1 MNFIDT
7 HAHIYDKKFVEDM
20 PQLLARMQAAQVSQV
35 VMPNIDSETIESML
49 FLEEKYPDICVAT
62 MGLHPCSVD
71 ENFQKELYII
81 ENWLSKRKFA
91 AIGEMG
97 TDLYWDKTF
106 FDEQKEAFKIQANW
120 AKKYQIPIIIH
131 CRESFLPTIEM
142 VEDLQSNPQDA
153 DNLLKGVFHCFT
165 GTQETAERVIKA
177 GFMLGIGGVLTYKNS
192 NLCDALKNI
201 DLKHIIFETD
211 SPYLPPVPHRGK
223 RNEPAFVPI
232 IAQKLAEIKNIS
244 LDEIAKITTENAKR
258 LFGI

>member
-1 MNFIDT
+1 
-7 HAHIYDKKFVEDM
+7 M
-20 PQLLARMQAAQVSQV
+20 PEILANMQQAQVGQV
-35 VMPNIDSETIESML
+35 IMPNIDSETVESML
-49 FLEEKYPDICVAT
+49 ILEEKYPNICIAT

-106 FDEQKEAFKIQANW
+106 FDEQKEAFIIQANW

-142 VEDLQSNPQDA
+142 VEDLQNA
-153 DNLLKGVFHCFT
+153 GNTLKGVFHCFT

-192 NLCDALKNI
+192 NLSEALQNI

-211 SPYLPPVPHRGK
+211 SPFLPPVPHRGK
-223 RNEPAFVPI
+223 RNEPSFVPI
-232 IAQKLAEIKNIS
+232 IAQKLAETKNIP
-244 LDEIAKITTENAKR
+244 LAEIAKITTENAKR
-258 LFGI
+258 LFNI

>member
-7 HAHIYDKKFVEDM
+7 HAHIYDKKFAEDM
-20 PQLLARMQAAQVSQV
+20 PQILINMQKMQVNQV
-35 VMPNIDSETIESML
+35 VMPNIDSETIENML
-49 FLEEKYPDICVAT
+49 LLEEKYPNICIAT

-106 FDEQKEAFKIQANW
+106 FDEQKEAFIIQANW
-120 AKKYQIPIIIH
+120 AKKYKMPIIIH

-142 VEDLQSNPQDA
+142 VENLQDTEKT
-153 DNLLKGVFHCFT
+153 LKGVFHCFT

-192 NLCDALKNI
+192 NLGDALKNI
-201 DLKHIIFETD
+201 DLKHIILETD
-211 SPYLPPVPHRGK
+211 SPYLPPVPHRGA
-223 RNEPAFVPI
+223 RNEPSFVPI

-244 LDEIAKITTENAKR
+244 LEEIAKITTENAKR